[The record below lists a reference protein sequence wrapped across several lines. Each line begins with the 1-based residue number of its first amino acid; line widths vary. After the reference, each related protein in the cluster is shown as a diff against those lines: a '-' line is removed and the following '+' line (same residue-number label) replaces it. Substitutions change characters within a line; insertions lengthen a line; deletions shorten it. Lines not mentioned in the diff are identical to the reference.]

1 MKSVVCCAILLL
13 SLIVVATAAHAA
25 PLSRPADPVVMKGA
39 DLPMF
44 KGTAPDS
51 LVAFHYEG
59 GWVQIPI
66 QVDERDVR
74 SYGEIYDFL
83 DHWSLDAAGVEGEL
97 YSFLEEF
104 YTDPNTYMG
113 PDTDPM
119 LDDNDEVVFMA
130 RDTGDQVLEIADPP
144 GVVPGSRAEVRVSDP
159 LDGATGYV
167 YLFQSAAGLDPSAG
181 QSYVDYQF
189 KLQSGDYL
197 ETFRLLGI
205 NLESSTASSEYYE
218 RTFTSRWLTEVL
230 RITAPGASGVDILD
244 RRKIRILASGGL
256 CGQTGTE
263 AGAEELE
270 GAFVANKS
278 GPVRGIRSH
287 MGFRS
292 GPGIQQDHFFYEQ
305 REDIVLHWRVHAL
318 ESSAFVFVDYNPAAI
333 GMTYFNNYYT
343 DGVIIDGVPDSVIP
357 GVLRWELVSGS
368 PGSLAIIQD
377 LVSNFS
383 PNASGYYLDDDSPV
397 PPQCLG
403 DAFAIGSSGQSISG
417 FIPDTDPRTSSN
429 TLAWVS
435 SRHYGP
441 PGWSVADAEQL
452 RAFSENPLVAT
463 LQGPETVLVAN
474 FMNGNTDFFR
484 SRVYL
489 WNPAVNAGNVSVR
502 VFTLEQT
509 GSSTLLGMVD
519 LGSLGPRSALNIR
532 LEDILDEL
540 MIPRP
545 YETNNGNLTLEF
557 TIGVQGV
564 QGAAQVFNNSLTLA
578 FGTYP
583 LQGVPS
589 TSAGSPT
596 VLAANFLN
604 GNTDFFRSRIYL
616 FNPSA
621 SDGNVTVRVYTLP
634 RTGDPAEELTN
645 GPHPL
650 GTLAARSGLNIRLE
664 DILDELMI
672 SRPYET
678 DSGNLLLEFT
688 IGAADVIG
696 AAQVFDNSLT
706 LAFGTYPLQIIQ

>member
-1 MKSVVCCAILLL
+1 
-13 SLIVVATAAHAA
+13 
-25 PLSRPADPVVMKGA
+25 
-39 DLPMF
+39 MF

-51 LVAFHYEG
+51 VVAFRYED
-59 GWVQIPI
+59 GWIQIPI

-74 SYGEIYDFL
+74 SYGEIYNFL
-83 DHWSLDAAGVEGEL
+83 DHWSLNDSTGAGEL

-130 RDTGDQVLEIADPP
+130 RDAGDQVLEIADPP

-159 LDGATGYV
+159 LDGATGYI
-167 YLFQSAAGLDPSAG
+167 YLFLSAGGLEPSAG

-189 KLQSGDYL
+189 KLQPGDYL

-244 RRKIRILASGGL
+244 RRKLRIQFSGAAGL
-256 CGQTGTE
+256 CGSGTGNE

-292 GPGIQQDHFFYEQ
+292 GPAIQQDHFFYEQ
-305 REDIVLHWRVHAL
+305 REDIVFHWGVHAL
-318 ESSAFVFVDYNPAAI
+318 DESFVVFVDYDPAAI
-333 GMTYFNNYYT
+333 GMTYFNNNNT
-343 DGVIIDGVPDSVIP
+343 GGVIIDGVPDSVIP
-357 GVLRWELVSGS
+357 GVLQWELVSGS

-383 PNASGYYLDDDSPV
+383 PNASSYYLDDDSPV

-403 DAFAIGSSGQSISG
+403 DAFAIGSSGPSITAL
-417 FIPDTDPRTSSN
+417 PDTDPRTSSN

-452 RAFSENPLVAT
+452 RAFSENPLAAT
-463 LQGPETVLVAN
+463 VQGPETVLVAN
-474 FMNGNTDFFR
+474 FVNGNDAALN

-489 WNPAVNAGNVSVR
+489 FNPSQSGGEVTVR
-502 VFTLEQT
+502 VFTLPLIGGLAQELT
-509 GSSTLLGMVD
+509 TTPL
-519 LGSLGPRSALNIR
+519 SLGTLGARSALN
-532 LEDILDEL
+532 LKLVEDILTAL
-540 MIPRP
+540 GLTTP
-545 YETNNGNLTLEF
+545 YTDNGGNLALEL
-557 TIGVQGV
+557 TIQAANVRGT
-564 QGAAQVFNNSLTLA
+564 AQVFSSDFA

-583 LQGVPS
+583 LQEIPS

-596 VLAANFLN
+596 VLVANFTN
-604 GNTDFFRSRIYL
+604 GNNAFVNSRVYL
-616 FNPSA
+616 WNPSESA
-621 SDGNVTVRVYTLP
+621 GNVTVRVFTLP
-634 RTGDPAEELTN
+634 IVGGLAQELTTT
-645 GPHPL
+645 PLDL
-650 GTLAARSGLNIRLE
+650 GTLAGKSALNIKVAE
-664 DILDELMI
+664 DILTLLGI
-672 SRPYET
+672 TPPYTT
-678 DSGNLLLEFT
+678 DGGNLTLEFT
-688 IGAADVIG
+688 IEAPDVVG
-696 AAQVFDNSLT
+696 AAQVFSSST
-706 LAFGTYPLQIIQ
+706 AFGTYPLQQIQ